1 MNYQACLDY
10 LHINCRRGTPGGY
23 GRTVRMA
30 ELLGNPQ
37 EQLRIIHIAGTN
49 GKGST
54 AALVESMLRQGGYQV
69 GLFTSPHLERY
80 EERIQIN
87 RQLIAPEDFA
97 AIFTSLIE
105 QVVPVLLAEGMGH
118 PGEFELLTVASW
130 LYFQQRTDFVI
141 SEVGLGGTLDPTNII
156 QHPVLSIITPVSLDH
171 CQILG
176 DTVGQI
182 AKEKA
187 GILKA
192 GVPAVIAPQQPEAL
206 ASIEAMAEEKQTPLI
221 ILRKE
226 DLQPVHTSLRGTY
239 QQMNAN
245 TALAAIHSLQ
255 QRGLVHLT
263 EEQLAAGLQQVAW
276 AGRME
281 YISLGDGKGILLDGA
296 HNPAGVACLV
306 DSLRQEYS
314 QRNIVLF
321 LSILDDKEQVTMLR
335 EILPLAAR
343 VVLTRPEHDDRAQ
356 HWQQIQQYIAE
367 IAPDC
372 PCAVYDSYQDGL
384 TQTLTQLK
392 ENDLLCITGSL
403 YLLGDCRAFLKDK
416 IS

>member
-10 LHINCRRGTPGGY
+10 LHKNCRRGTPGGY

-97 AIFTSLIE
+97 AIFTRLVE
-105 QVVPVLLAEGMGH
+105 QVIPVLLAEGMGH

-182 AKEKA
+182 AREKA

-206 ASIEAMAEEKQTPLI
+206 ASIEAMAVSYTHLDVYKRQNVYCGTTLPIPQLI
-221 ILRKE
+221 
-226 DLQPVHTSLRGTY
+226 G
-239 QQMNAN
+239 
-245 TALAAIHSLQ
+245 HSLACLS
-255 QRGLVHLT
+255 RIGLRPARLDN
-263 EEQLAAGLQQVAW
+263 LCDDPLQF
-276 AGRME
+276 GI
-281 YISLGDGKGILLDGA
+281 YGKGSSDA
-296 HNPAGVACLV
+296 CVA
-306 DSLRQEYS
+306 
-314 QRNIVLF
+314 
-321 LSILDDKEQVTMLR
+321 
-335 EILPLAAR
+335 
-343 VVLTRPEHDDRAQ
+343 
-356 HWQQIQQYIAE
+356 
-367 IAPDC
+367 
-372 PCAVYDSYQDGL
+372 
-384 TQTLTQLK
+384 
-392 ENDLLCITGSL
+392 
-403 YLLGDCRAFLKDK
+403 
-416 IS
+416 

>member
-10 LHINCRRGTPGGY
+10 LHKNCQRGTPGGY

-97 AIFTSLIE
+97 AILTRLVE
-105 QVVPVLLAEGMGH
+105 QVIPVLLAEGMGH

-182 AKEKA
+182 AREKA

-206 ASIEAMAEEKQTPLI
+206 ASIEAMAKENQTPLI

-255 QRGLVHLT
+255 QRGLVRIT

-384 TQTLTQLK
+384 TQTLKQLK
-392 ENDLLCITGSL
+392 KNDLLCITGSL